1 MKIERG
7 LVKTHAGYIHY
18 RAAGSGSSP
27 PVVLLHINQQSSA
40 LFLELMEV
48 LAPAL
53 RIIAIDY
60 PGHGMSD
67 HVSDQPS
74 IHDYAR
80 CVVEVMDALGLQK
93 SGFLGEATGAVVAV
107 DLAASFPERTDRII
121 LVNCPYYTDRSASE
135 RAHAPL
141 KASRPADASGFP
153 VTRTIEYMLQHD
165 PVHAPARPTQS
176 WMDRINVA
184 QMEAGRDRWQAL
196 NALAAYDLTGN
207 LGRIQCPGLLMM
219 GEHFHYVQMC
229 GEFSARVRDLQVD
242 IIGGGH
248 FCMTWEHAQEIGHRV
263 REFMRQSR
271 SDVMAEMRTR
281 P

>member
-7 LVKTHAGYIHY
+7 LVKPHAGHIHY
-18 RAAGSGSSP
+18 RAAGSGP

-53 RIIAIDY
+53 RTIAIDY

-67 HVSDQPS
+67 HVSNQPS
-74 IHDYAR
+74 IHDYAC

-93 SGFLGEATGAVVAV
+93 SGFLGEATGAVVATE
-107 DLAASFPERTDRII
+107 LAASFPERTDRVV
-121 LVNCPYYTDRSASE
+121 LVNCPYYHDRSASE
-135 RAHAPL
+135 RAHSPL

-165 PVHAPARPTQS
+165 PVHAPAHPTQS

-196 NALAAYDLTGN
+196 NALAEYDLAGN
-207 LGRIQCPGLLMM
+207 LARVRCPGLLLM

-229 GEFSARVRDLQVD
+229 GEFAARIDSLQVD
-242 IIGGGH
+242 IIRGGR
-248 FCMTWEHAQEIGHRV
+248 FCMTWEYAQEIGRRT
-263 REFMRQSR
+263 REFMHQSAGAR
-271 SDVMAEMRTR
+271 VQ